1 MFRPK
6 NSSPVVALLLLVV
19 PFALASCKGRAVLD
33 GKGDKKQVA
42 GQVLTPETATTTA
55 SATSSDSTTGGVPGG
70 AAISGVNAA
79 TIWFTKPDGDK
90 LAFVSETR
98 EHKAPFTTPE
108 EALSFALNE
117 LLGGPKGALAS
128 EGASSE
134 IPPGTVLIGV
144 AKDKNTGAIIVDL
157 SRRFA
162 QGSGPDSFD
171 ARLEQLKRT
180 AEAVVPGKSVFL
192 NVEGKRLEE
201 TGDGLEIKQPIS
213 GPGSS
218 VAGATADTPSVTA
231 PPPFTGAPAVAPGTT
246 APAPSAIPVTQGKSA
261 ASGAVRSH

>member
-1 MFRPK
+1 LIRAK
-6 NSSPVVALLLLVV
+6 ISNTVVALLLLVV

-42 GQVLTPETATTTA
+42 GQVVTPGTAATTAVGTA
-55 SATSSDSTTGGVPGG
+55 ESTAGGVTGG
-70 AAISGVNAA
+70 AAVSGVNAA
-79 TIWFTKPDGDK
+79 TIWFTRPDGDK

-98 EHKAPFTTPE
+98 DHKTPFATPD
-108 EALSFALNE
+108 EALAFALNE
-117 LLGGPKGALAS
+117 LLGGPKGPQAS

-144 AKDKNTGAIIVDL
+144 KSDPNTGAIIIDM

-162 QGSGPDSFD
+162 QGAGPDSFD
-171 ARLEQLKRT
+171 ARIEQLKRT

-201 TGDGLEIKQPIS
+201 TGDGLEVKQPIS

-218 VAGATADTPSVTA
+218 VAGATADTPSASA
-231 PPPFTGAPAVAPGTT
+231 PPTT
-246 APAPSAIPVTQGKSA
+246 AAPTTAAPTKTAPSAART
-261 ASGAVRSH
+261 R